1 MQQKNDGIRIVVGE
15 EHPHKC
21 ETKRH
26 IEDLAHQTD
35 RLETKV
41 DSMIVDVGKRIHSLE
56 LKLVVTYA
64 VTSLLAYKVLGVTL
78 SIFGL

>member
-1 MQQKNDGIRIVVGE
+1 MQQKNDGIRIVVDG

-26 IEDLAHQTD
+26 IEDLAHQAD

-41 DSMIVDVGKRIHSLE
+41 DSMIVDVGKRIHALE